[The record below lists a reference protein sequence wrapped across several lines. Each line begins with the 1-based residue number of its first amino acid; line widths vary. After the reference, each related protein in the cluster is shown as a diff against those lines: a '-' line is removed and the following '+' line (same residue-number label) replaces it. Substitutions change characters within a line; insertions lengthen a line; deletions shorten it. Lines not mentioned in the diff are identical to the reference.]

1 MLLCLHLYTNC
12 AHIMYTFLHITHRD
26 VCMCSTGVQLLKLHG
41 FMHSNLFLV
50 NPLQNVVVVNQPS
63 APPQTIHVV
72 HNRANNHM
80 VLTLVMMVLCFL
92 HGNLPAFICLIP
104 ALCFAVV
111 VSRHNKSNNN
121 VNKQPA
127 RISKVNGRNNGSIS
141 WSGLVNLSTGKFHQ
155 NTRFMKFS

>member
-1 MLLCLHLYTNC
+1 M
-12 AHIMYTFLHITHRD
+12 
-26 VCMCSTGVQLLKLHG
+26 
-41 FMHSNLFLV
+41 
-50 NPLQNVVVVNQPS
+50 VVNQPS

-111 VSRHNKSNNN
+111 VSRHNKSNNS
-121 VNKQPA
+121 VNKQQA

-141 WSGLVNLSTGKFHQ
+141 WSGLVNLSAGKFHQ
-155 NTRFMKFS
+155 STRFITNAFKILLGHTKLFSCFWMMKPLNAGCVKHWLHAC